1 LKHTDIIEL
10 SVGKTRSATRGFSGE
25 FSATDSARKMNNQPE
40 EPSGTTKLAYDYR
53 SRVTGITYP
62 SLATNS
68 LTYNGLDTRTS
79 KTDSGGTKGFLRDGA
94 SVTDPVL
101 SDSSATYTPG
111 ISESRSGVSTF
122 YGQDQLG
129 SVTLQTNTSS
139 SITYKASYD
148 AFGAIKSSTGSTS
161 SPFGFAGGPGYQQDS
176 DSGLMLLGHRYYDSS
191 AGRFLTRDPV
201 KDGSNWYDY
210 VGNNPVTDDDCSGL
224 EHVIFNGHA
233 IKVFAD
239 NGQLLRWVPGFSG
252 GDTPEMCY
260 DAIPAGDYYFSTG
273 DIHLKWHDG
282 WQTLKHAIAWTVD
295 EGWGRVASLYIRV
308 RVRIRTDGEDSFCM
322 TVTIRH
328 PPVVL
333 RQRTQAG

>member
-1 LKHTDIIEL
+1 MHTDIIEL
-10 SVGKTRSATRGFSGE
+10 SVGETRSATRGFSGD

-40 EPSGTTKLAYDYR
+40 EPSGTTKLVYDYR

-68 LTYNGLDTRTS
+68 FTYNGLDTRTS

-101 SDSSATYTPG
+101 SDGAATYTPG

-129 SVTLQTNTSS
+129 SVTLQTNTSG

-148 AFGAIKSSTGSTS
+148 AFGAIKSSTGSS
-161 SPFGFAGGPGYQQDS
+161 ASPFGFAGGPGYQQDS

-191 AGRFLTRDPV
+191 TGRFLTRDPV

-210 VGNNPVTDDDCSGL
+210 VGNNPLNGIDPLGLGFWGNLWSG
-224 EHVIFNGHA
+224 A
-233 IKVFAD
+233 KKVAVVV
-239 NGQLLRWVPGFSG
+239 GIV
-252 GDTPEMCY
+252 
-260 DAIPAGDYYFSTG
+260 AGVVGIIVLS
-273 DIHLKWHDG
+273 
-282 WQTLKHAIAWTVD
+282 
-295 EGWGRVASLYIRV
+295 
-308 RVRIRTDGEDSFCM
+308 
-322 TVTIRH
+322 
-328 PPVVL
+328 PVVAIGGGVL
-333 RQRTQAG
+333 VLAVGLDDLWEDTSGAESSVDNYNKKMERQGLIQILYKH

>member
-1 LKHTDIIEL
+1 MHTDIIEL

-68 LTYNGLDTRTS
+68 FTYNGLDTRTS

-101 SDSSATYTPG
+101 SDGAATYTPG

-129 SVTLQTNTSS
+129 SVTLQTNTSG

-148 AFGAIKSSTGSTS
+148 AFGAIKSSTGSS
-161 SPFGFAGGPGYQQDS
+161 ASPFGFAGGPGYQQDS

-191 AGRFLTRDPV
+191 TGRFLTRDPV

-210 VGNNPVTDDDCSGL
+210 VGNNPLNGIDPLGLGFWGNLWSG
-224 EHVIFNGHA
+224 A
-233 IKVFAD
+233 KKVAVVV
-239 NGQLLRWVPGFSG
+239 GIV
-252 GDTPEMCY
+252 
-260 DAIPAGDYYFSTG
+260 AGVVGIIVLS
-273 DIHLKWHDG
+273 
-282 WQTLKHAIAWTVD
+282 
-295 EGWGRVASLYIRV
+295 
-308 RVRIRTDGEDSFCM
+308 
-322 TVTIRH
+322 
-328 PPVVL
+328 PVVAIGGGVL
-333 RQRTQAG
+333 VLAVGLDDLWEDTSGAESSVDNYNKKMERQGLIQILYKH